1 MTATGSRNTSDQEIT
16 PGSGAPQPGTD
27 SPVEDWFGQSVAE
40 DAELADKL
48 VDAVGFEEAE
58 RQFEAQA
65 HGQQRQET
73 RHGDRIDP
81 HQGEHAYQSEASDHS
96 EANDEV
102 DRLLAV
108 YLRDHHAAAA
118 AGVAL
123 VRRIHTNNL
132 GSEFEHDLGNLVTEI
147 ERDAER
153 LDAAMTALAVE
164 PSRTKDVVARTGEFV
179 ARLKANGH
187 LVQYSPTSRVLELE
201 ALIAAITAKRGLWRA
216 LGAAKPDI
224 LESSDLKTLL
234 AGAEQQLA
242 VGEQLHG
249 RAVRIAFRG

>member
-1 MTATGSRNTSDQEIT
+1 MTAPGSRNTSDQEIT
-16 PGSGAPQPGTD
+16 PGSGAPQPGAD

-48 VDAVGFEEAE
+48 
-58 RQFEAQA
+58 
-65 HGQQRQET
+65 
-73 RHGDRIDP
+73 IDP
-81 HQGEHAYQSEASDHS
+81 HQGEHAYQREASDHS

-102 DRLLAV
+102 DRLLTV

-216 LGAAKPDI
+216 LGAAKPDA
-224 LESSDLKTLL
+224 LESSDLKTLM